1 MDEFIE
7 FAETLAFINDLSETE
22 LLNEESLEALVEI
35 LHGVDFF
42 PSSTDLIE
50 AFGDLNLEDMDSWSA
65 MDSDFLEAL
74 SVADEAH
81 FLEGLDAEPLEV
93 TSSFSF
99 EQLEPVEMA
108 NFDFA
113 ATYTEAEAVTGR
125 LNEALSSIP
134 EPFQENIGGIDWTP
148 LKNVEDPR
156 MLGEWNQI
164 KIGDLIQH
172 ETIKLYNEAIE
183 SVPTLFHEVGH
194 SIASNYPNFYSQF
207 ISISSE
213 NPESW
218 NFMGDLLKEYEVSKW
233 GSEAFAES
241 ICYYKTQPDI
251 LMHQARPLYDLIDT
265 WWTHF
270 ENQSST

>member
-7 FAETLAFINDLSETE
+7 FAETLAFINNLSETE
-22 LLNEESLEALVEI
+22 FLNEESLEALVEI
-35 LHGVDFF
+35 LHGVDYF

-65 MDSDFLEAL
+65 MDSDFFEAL
-74 SVADEAH
+74 SVADEAQ

-99 EQLEPVEMA
+99 EPLEPVEMA
-108 NFDFA
+108 NFYFA
-113 ATYTEAEAVTGR
+113 ATYTEAAAMTGR

-156 MLGEWNQI
+156 MLGEWNKI
-164 KIGDLIQH
+164 KISDLIQH
-172 ETIKLYNEAIE
+172 ESIKLYNEAIE

-194 SIASNYPNFYSQF
+194 SIASNFPNFYIQF
-207 ISISSE
+207 R
-213 NPESW
+213 
-218 NFMGDLLKEYEVSKW
+218 V
-233 GSEAFAES
+233 
-241 ICYYKTQPDI
+241 
-251 LMHQARPLYDLIDT
+251 
-265 WWTHF
+265 
-270 ENQSST
+270 